1 MANSPPTPAPRPLR
15 FALALIATLA
25 LLTAFAF
32 TVPHLRI
39 ETNLLALLPS
49 TAETRVQLDA
59 VKRFADRSSR
69 ELVFVVGTAS
79 RDRLRATGLA
89 VADTLRESG
98 AFARV
103 DFLVDDRY
111 VAAARGERDRR
122 MALLSARQ
130 RAQLERGDVAT
141 LERESLRAAYTPLAF
156 TRPFSVA
163 DDPLGLAS
171 AAFAEELPG
180 TGHARLEGDILVVRE
195 GARHDDGP
203 RGAARAWTVVRAT
216 TTGDPYR
223 TETHGEVM
231 QAIALARQAA
241 TSVAPDAEIA
251 GSGVILHA
259 AAAAGTAQDEV
270 ATFGG
275 LDLFAVVVL
284 IVLVFRQL
292 RPLVITLLTIGIS
305 TCAAIMM
312 CHYVF
317 GEVHILTL
325 TFGTSLIGVSVDYAM
340 HFFVN
345 RMPSEDGQ
353 QPHDIVPALIL
364 GCTTTVAGYLTFLIA
379 PIPGLRQIALFSAA
393 GLATA
398 CAIVILLYPRALEWL
413 SRLLRRLRLE
423 RDAPPRAVPAWAVRL
438 AGLRIETLLPR
449 PAAWGLLVLVAGI
462 AAFGLARLEAR
473 DDVRALQ
480 RPPPALIAA
489 EEKVRRLLGVGF
501 DTRFVLV
508 SGSTS
513 EDVLRRLEALEP
525 VLRSLAE
532 GGRIK
537 GHLSVSP
544 SLVSLERQRAD
555 RALLAR
561 DVYAPGGALDRI
573 MDRLGFDSDTRAA
586 RHRDFAAAEGK
597 FLEPPFWFTSP
608 LSAPVRHLWLGQLGQ
623 DHATVVLLDGNV
635 APEAVRAA
643 VEVLPGVAYVDQV
656 ADISHV
662 LGEYR
667 RIASWLML
675 VVMTVMLA
683 CLLVFYRSGAAVRT
697 AFPAAAGLALTLAT
711 LGLLNEPVNLFH
723 VLSLL
728 LVLGLGVDY
737 AIILREGRNQQAVL
751 AVFLSMTTTLISFGL
766 LGFSSVPFVRS
777 IGITVA
783 FGVAF
788 TFLVALAAK
797 PRTR

>member
-1 MANSPPTPAPRPLR
+1 MASSPPTPAPHPLR

-25 LLTAFAF
+25 LLAAFAF
-32 TVPHLRI
+32 TVPRLRI

-79 RDRLRATGLA
+79 RDRLRDTGLA
-89 VADTLRESG
+89 FADTLNHSG

-103 DFLVDDRY
+103 EFLVDDRY
-111 VAAARGERDRR
+111 IAAARAERDRR
-122 MALLSARQ
+122 MGLLSARH
-130 RAQLERGDVAT
+130 RAQLERGDSAT

-156 TRPFSVA
+156 TRPFGIA

-180 TGHARLEGDILVVRE
+180 TGHARLEGDMLVVR
-195 GARHDDGP
+195 DG
-203 RGAARAWTVVRAT
+203 ARAWTVVRAT
-216 TTGDPYR
+216 TAADPYR

-231 QAIALARQAA
+231 RAIGLARSAA
-241 TSVAPDAEIA
+241 TGVVSDAEIA

-259 AAAAGTAQDEV
+259 AAAAGKAQDEV

-275 LDLFAVVVL
+275 LDLFAVVLL

-292 RPLVITLLTIGIS
+292 RPLVITLLTIGIA

-353 QPHDIVPALIL
+353 QPHNIVPALIL

-398 CAIVILLYPRALEWL
+398 CAIVILLYPLGLEWL
-413 SRLLRRLRLE
+413 SRLFRRLRLE
-423 RDAPPRAVPAWAVRL
+423 RAAPPRAVPAWVGRL
-438 AGLRIETLLPR
+438 AGVRIETLLPR
-449 PAAWGLLVLVAGI
+449 PAAWGLAVLIVGI
-462 AAFGLARLEAR
+462 AAFGLARLEPR

-480 RPPPALIAA
+480 RPPPELIAA
-489 EEKVRRLLGVGF
+489 EQKVRGLLGVGF

-508 SGSTS
+508 TGPTS
-513 EDVLRRLEALEP
+513 EDVLRRLETLEP
-525 VLRSLAE
+525 LLGSLAE
-532 GGRIK
+532 AGRIK

-555 RALLAR
+555 RALLER
-561 DVYAPGGALDRI
+561 EVYAPAGALDRI
-573 MDRLGFDSDTRAA
+573 MDRLGFDSETRSA
-586 RHRDFAAAEGK
+586 RHRDFAASSGK
-597 FLEPPFWFTSP
+597 FLEPEFWFTSP

-643 VEVLPGVAYVDQV
+643 VEALPGVAYVDQV
-656 ADISHV
+656 SDISHV

-697 AFPAAAGLALTLAT
+697 AFPAATGLALTLAT
-711 LGLLNEPVNLFH
+711 LGLLHEPVNLFH

>member
-1 MANSPPTPAPRPLR
+1 MTSFKS
-15 FALALIATLA
+15 FALALVGVLA
-25 LLTAFAF
+25 LLATFAS
-32 TVPHLRI
+32 VAPRLRI

-79 RDRLRATGLA
+79 RENLRATGLA
-89 VADTLRESG
+89 VADTLMKSG

-103 DFLVDDRY
+103 EFLVDDRY
-111 VAAARGERDRR
+111 IAAARAERDQRT
-122 MALLSARQ
+122 ALLATRQ
-130 RAQLERGDVAT
+130 RGQLERGDLAA

-156 TRPFSVA
+156 TRPFSIS

-180 TGHARLEGDILVVRE
+180 TGRARLEGDILV
-195 GARHDDGP
+195 ARDDSH
-203 RGAARAWTVVRAT
+203 AWTIVRAT
-216 TTGDPYR
+216 SAGDPYR
-223 TETHGEVM
+223 TETHARVM
-231 QAIALARQAA
+231 EAIGLAKLAA
-241 TSVAPDAEIA
+241 RSVAPDAEIA

-259 AAAAGTAQDEV
+259 AAAAGKAQDEV

-292 RPLVITLLTIGIS
+292 RPLVVTLLTIGIATS
-305 TCAAIMM
+305 AAILA
-312 CHYVF
+312 CHFVF

-340 HFFVN
+340 HYFVN
-345 RMPSEDGQ
+345 RMPSADKE
-353 QPHDIVPALIL
+353 PHNIVPALIL

-398 CAIVILLYPRALEWL
+398 CAIVILLYPHTLEWL
-413 SRLLRRLRLE
+413 SRVFRRLRLE
-423 RDAPPRAVPAWAVRL
+423 RDAPPRAVPRWVARL
-438 AGLRIETLLPR
+438 AGVRVEELLPR
-449 PAAWGLLVLVAGI
+449 PVAWGLLALI
-462 AAFGLARLEAR
+462 AAVAVFGILRLESR

-480 RPPPALIAA
+480 RPPPELVAA
-489 EEKVRRLLGVGF
+489 EQKVRGLLGVGF

-508 SGSTS
+508 TAPTP
-513 EDVLRRLEALEP
+513 EEVLQRLEALDP
-525 VLRSLAE
+525 VLQSLAR
-532 GGRIK
+532 GGKIK
-537 GHLSVSP
+537 GSLSVSP
-544 SLVSLERQRAD
+544 SLVSLERQRRDRELLESAVYSAD
-555 RALLAR
+555 
-561 DVYAPGGALDRI
+561 GALERV
-573 MDRLGFDSDTRAA
+573 MRRLGFDDATIAA
-586 RHRDFAAAEGK
+586 RRGDFDAARGK
-597 FLEPPFWFTSP
+597 FLVPERWLESP
-608 LSAPVRHLWLGQLGQ
+608 LSAPVRHLWLGQLGGG
-623 DHATVVLLDGNV
+623 HSAVVLLDGNV
-635 APEAVRAA
+635 APDEVRAA
-643 VEVLPGVAYVDQV
+643 VEAVQGVAYVDQV

-711 LGLLNEPVNLFH
+711 LGLLHEPVNLFH

>member
-1 MANSPPTPAPRPLR
+1 MTESPARTPIAP
-15 FALALIATLA
+15 FALALVVLIA
-25 LLTAFAF
+25 LLAVFAS
-32 TVPHLRI
+32 VAPRLRI

-79 RDRLRATGLA
+79 RENLRATGLA
-89 VADTLRESG
+89 FSETLLRSG
-98 AFARV
+98 AFSRV
-103 DFLVDDRY
+103 EFQVDDRY
-111 VAAARGERDRR
+111 IAAARAERAQRT
-122 MALLSARQ
+122 ALLATRQ
-130 RAQLERGDVAT
+130 RGQLERGDVAI

-156 TRPFSVA
+156 TRPFSLL

-171 AAFAEELPG
+171 AAFAEALPG
-180 TGHARLEGDILVVRE
+180 TGRARLEGDILVASDPDTKEAGRS
-195 GARHDDGP
+195 
-203 RGAARAWTVVRAT
+203 WTLVRAAT
-216 TTGDPYR
+216 AGDPYR
-223 TETHGEVM
+223 TETHAVVTR
-231 QAIALARQAA
+231 AIDAA
-241 TSVAPDAEIA
+241 TAAAKGASSDAEIA

-259 AAAAGTAQDEV
+259 AAAAGKAQDEV

-275 LDLFAVVVL
+275 LDLVAVVLL

-292 RPLVITLLTIGIS
+292 RPLVVTLLTIGVA
-305 TCAAIMM
+305 TCAAILM
-312 CHYVF
+312 CHFVF

-340 HFFVN
+340 HYFVN
-345 RMPSEDGQ
+345 RMPSDGESH
-353 QPHDIVPALIL
+353 PHNIVPALIL

-398 CAIVILLYPRALEWL
+398 CAIVILLYPRTLDFL
-413 SRLLRRLRLE
+413 SRVFRRLRLE
-423 RDAPPRAVPAWAVRL
+423 RVAPPRAVPRWVARL
-438 AGLRIETLLPR
+438 AALRVETLLPR
-449 PAAWGLLVLVAGI
+449 PVGWGVLALIAAVALVGLLK
-462 AAFGLARLEAR
+462 LEAR

-480 RPPPALIAA
+480 RPPPALVAA
-489 EEKVRRLLGVGF
+489 EQKVRGLLGVGF
-501 DTRFVLV
+501 DTRFLLVTAPSPEGVLQ
-508 SGSTS
+508 
-513 EDVLRRLEALEP
+513 RLEALDP
-525 VLRSLAE
+525 VLQSLVRD
-532 GGRIK
+532 GKLK
-537 GHLSVSP
+537 GALSVSP
-544 SLVSLERQRAD
+544 SLVSLDRQRRD
-555 RALLAR
+555 RELLER
-561 DVYAPGGALDRI
+561 EVYSPDGALDRV
-573 MDRLGFDSDTRAA
+573 MRRLGFNDAAIAA
-586 RHRDFAAAEGK
+586 RHAAFDAASGQ
-597 FLEPPFWFTSP
+597 FLVPDRWLESP
-608 LSAPVRHLWLGQLGQ
+608 LSAPVRHLWLGPLGS
-623 DHATVVLLDGNV
+623 DFATVVLLDGNV
-635 APEAVRAA
+635 APDEVSVAVEAVR
-643 VEVLPGVAYVDQV
+643 GVSYVDQV

-667 RIASWLML
+667 RIAGWLML
-675 VVMTVMLA
+675 VVITVMLA

-697 AFPAAAGLALTLAT
+697 ALPAATGLVLTLAT

-777 IGITVA
+777 IGLTVA

-788 TFLVALAAK
+788 TFLIALAAK
-797 PRTR
+797 PRTQ